1 MPKLTPIL
9 CFKGK
14 AAQAIATYQK
24 AFGAEIKFTMPFSKA
39 NPNDLQY
46 AEEEKDYIYHARI
59 TIGEQLI
66 YIADDS
72 DGILTGESSTN
83 SYNSYA
89 VDFVVEFDTDDE
101 LKTAFDILS
110 DGAEI
115 TKPMHSPAYC
125 SLCVYL
131 TDKFGARW
139 QFISNEKK

>member
-14 AAQAIATYQK
+14 AAKAIEAYQK
-24 AFGAEIKFTMPFSKA
+24 AFGAEVKFTMPFSKA

-46 AEEEKDYIYHARI
+46 TEEEKDYIYHARI

-66 YIADDS
+66 FIADDS
-72 DGILTGESSTN
+72 DGILKGGTDNN

-89 VDFVVEFDTDDE
+89 VDLVVEFDTDDE
-101 LKTAFDILS
+101 LKTAFDILF

-131 TDKFGARW
+131 TDKFGTRW